1 VIRVALLVPSIALRI
16 GLRHILENQ
25 PDLRVV
31 DELADPA
38 QMGSV
43 DQAADVLVASSSD
56 TEALRALLEQSLPAM
71 LLLTSDPDEVLSVAQ
86 SSLPVWGVL
95 PEEASEE
102 EILAAIHALG
112 EGLIVGSPSLLTG
125 LRAYS
130 QPVSLESLE
139 PLKEPLTNRELEI
152 LQFIAQG
159 LANKQIALQLEIS
172 EHTVKFHLSSIY
184 AKLGATN
191 RTEAVNIGI
200 RRGLISL

>member
-31 DELADPA
+31 GELTDPA

-43 DQAADVLVASSSD
+43 DQAADVLVASSSN

-125 LRAYS
+125 LRASS
-130 QPVSLESLE
+130 QPISLESLE
-139 PLKEPLTNRELEI
+139 PLEEPLTNRELEI

>member
-1 VIRVALLVPSIALRI
+1 VIRVALLVTSIALRI

-130 QPVSLESLE
+130 QPISLESLE
-139 PLKEPLTNRELEI
+139 PLEEPLTNRELEI

>member
-130 QPVSLESLE
+130 QPISLESLE
-139 PLKEPLTNRELEI
+139 PLEEPLTNRELEI